1 MKKIIAAFC
10 ISSILVTST
19 FAATGR
25 PENPAGPYE
34 GATNVEFCLANP
46 DKCPAAG
53 TSERSAKKHS
63 NTGTIVMISVAS
75 AAVFAGA
82 MWYIFKKM
90 PSENNPG
97 QVKLA
102 EF

>member
-1 MKKIIAAFC
+1 MKKIIAALC
-10 ISSILVTST
+10 VSSILIAPIASYC
-19 FAATGR
+19 ADY
-25 PENPAGPYE
+25 NPG
-34 GATNVEFCLANP
+34 ANP
-46 DKCPAAG
+46 PAWKGDMCHGQEHCSG
-53 TSERSAKKHS
+53 TGPTKAKKDK